1 LRSTGSTA
9 LKSHV
14 LTQGG
19 ETKVYRSK
27 PLIWTLVG
35 LSLAVAAALWLGLDH
50 WRSRSMIIQGAV
62 IRQDTEPQRER
73 PISDVV
79 ITASDGALSA
89 SATSDAHGYFRLV
102 FPERVW
108 SGQPMMLKFRHPEF
122 RPLDLSLQTGLHS
135 TTGQLQ
141 IAAMT
146 PVDPT
151 TPEPAVIKDQVPV
164 KDQVVSNIRIR
175 YTVNSQTEQNFG
187 SVVKTFQAVNAGNVP
202 CDHASPCSPDGKWK
216 ASIGSISLDAG
227 PDSEFRDVRVS
238 CIAGPCPFTRIDSNG
253 YEHGG
258 RSITANVLNWSGT
271 TTFLLEAEVFH
282 TAISSEVRESYP
294 VVFGRVLNFS
304 LPPTEEGVSIEADLA
319 GSPMVFPLGPNPS
332 LSWANCVETANA
344 GDKTTTAYRCEL
356 KPGYRF

>member
-1 LRSTGSTA
+1 
-9 LKSHV
+9 
-14 LTQGG
+14 
-19 ETKVYRSK
+19 VYRNK
-27 PLIWTLVG
+27 ALMWTIFG
-35 LSLAVAAALWLGLDH
+35 ASLAVAAALWLGIDH

-62 IRQDTEPQRER
+62 IRKETESQRER

-89 SATSDAHGYFRLV
+89 TATSDARGYFRLA

-108 SGQPMMLKFRHPEF
+108 SGKPMLLKFRHPEF

-146 PVDPT
+146 PIEALAAEIAPS
-151 TPEPAVIKDQVPV
+151 KDQPQA
-164 KDQVVSNIRIR
+164 KDKVVSNIRIR
-175 YTVNSQTEQNFG
+175 YTVNSQAEQNFG
-187 SVVKTFQAVNAGNVP
+187 SVVKTFQAVNVGNVS
-202 CDHASPCSPDGKWK
+202 CDHSSPCSPDGKWK
-216 ASIGSISLDAG
+216 ASIGTLPLDAG

-258 RSITANVLNWSGT
+258 RNITANALNWSGT

-282 TAISSEVRESYP
+282 TSISSEVRESYP
-294 VVFGRVLNFS
+294 VVFGRALNFS
-304 LPPTEEGVSIEADLA
+304 LPPTEEGVSIEADLE
-319 GSPMVFPLGPNPS
+319 GSPMVFPLGPSPS

-344 GDKTTTAYRCEL
+344 GDKSTTAYRCEL